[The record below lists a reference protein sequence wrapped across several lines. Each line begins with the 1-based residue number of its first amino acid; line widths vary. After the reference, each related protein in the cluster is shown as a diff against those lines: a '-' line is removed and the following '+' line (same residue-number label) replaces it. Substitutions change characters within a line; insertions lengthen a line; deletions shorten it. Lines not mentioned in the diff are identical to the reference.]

1 MPHDEWRVAMVVPLR
16 GPAGLFAPSCEAV
29 IELAVD
35 EVNASQEG
43 ANSPAGPRNGTTIA
57 TRHSSC
63 GIRPPEVEGRQ
74 ERPEPLWSHHLGI
87 SQQSAMTRRRWA
99 GWRRRTTR

>member
-35 EVNASQEG
+35 EVNAHG
-43 ANSPAGPRNGTTIA
+43 
-57 TRHSSC
+57 
-63 GIRPPEVEGRQ
+63 GILGREVVAEIVDGGD
-74 ERPEPLWSHHLGI
+74 RPE
-87 SQQSAMTRRRWA
+87 QVAADVRRRVDA
-99 GWRRRTTR
+99 GACRP